1 MLHDDRLDPRRLSD
15 DPNCKND
22 TSDKALPHLVN
33 DLSDTADPKFA
44 KSNELKVSRILQLL
58 MIELEPATREND
70 RVDIADDTL
79 MKFNNDAAL
88 DSQQSRRD
96 NELPISKQFRQE
108 KLG

>member
-1 MLHDDRLDPRRLSD
+1 
-15 DPNCKND
+15 
-22 TSDKALPHLVN
+22 
-33 DLSDTADPKFA
+33 
-44 KSNELKVSRILQLL
+44 